1 MEPRTPRRRHTPQR
15 GYAVTRN
22 PHLNKVSPPAPPRS
36 PTPAGSRAAAPRP
49 SPGGSA
55 DAPRPS
61 ARGPRDAPRGRQ
73 TGGRRGDT
81 GATPHCT
88 PPHPEPRRRPNGGAA
103 GGRGAGT
110 PERDGRP
117 GVWPGTSASRLGN
130 AGDVQLVF
138 KYFSASPKA
147 RAREEKGVAA
157 KGVNGCCL

>member
-1 MEPRTPRRRHTPQR
+1 MLFVQR
-15 GYAVTRN
+15 V
-22 PHLNKVSPPAPPRS
+22 
-36 PTPAGSRAAAPRP
+36 
-49 SPGGSA
+49 GGEEGGEQ
-55 DAPRPS
+55 
-61 ARGPRDAPRGRQ
+61 ARVVQ
-73 TGGRRGDT
+73 WGGG
-81 GATPHCT
+81 
-88 PPHPEPRRRPNGGAA
+88 A